1 MDENMTKAITLRS
14 PELNDLPVM
23 IDIIEKIGVEKII
36 ELFNPKVAADIV
48 NSMSE
53 KNGVDENNK
62 VDAATVGIQIG
73 LKIFNLIIK
82 NYKVCESDVHQLLS
96 QLTGLTVQEV
106 GRLPLKTAWKLIK
119 ALTKGEEFKDF
130 FMEAVESAE

>member
-14 PELNDLPVM
+14 PELNDLPVV

-36 ELFNPKVAADIV
+36 ELFNPEVAADIV

-53 KNGVDENNK
+53 KIGDENNK
-62 VDAATVGIQIG
+62 VAAATVGIQIG

-119 ALTKGEEFKDF
+119 VLTKGEEFKDF

>member
-53 KNGVDENNK
+53 KIGDENNK

-119 ALTKGEEFKDF
+119 TLTKGEEFKDF